1 MISVAAYLENEKVA
15 DLRSEYVN
23 GLCLPVV
30 GASRRHDQI
39 CMRLAQLL
47 ADHLNGSACR
57 LFRPRVKV
65 HLQGPADE
73 RFYYPDLHVACQEA
87 AEHPDYLD
95 TPRLI
100 IEVLSAASAHRDRD
114 EKAPAYCRMA
124 TLDELV
130 LVADDAPRIEVRRRR
145 DQWAPETLV
154 DTGALD
160 LISIGAVIPLEQIFG
175 GLAPGGNKE
184 PLT

>member
-23 GLCLPVV
+23 GRCLPVV

-57 LFRPRVKV
+57 LFRPTVKV

-73 RFYYPDLHVACQEA
+73 RFYYPDLHVACGEV

-95 TPRLI
+95 SPNLI
-100 IEVLSAASAHRDRD
+100 IEVLSAASARRDRE

-124 TLDELV
+124 ALEELV
-130 LVADDAPRIEVRRRR
+130 LVAPDAPRIEVRRRR
-145 DQWAPETLV
+145 DQWAPEILV
-154 DTGALD
+154 DTATLD
-160 LISIGAVIPLEQIFG
+160 LTSIGAVIPLQQIFG
-175 GLAPGGNKE
+175 GLAPGE
-184 PLT
+184 R

>member
-23 GLCLPVV
+23 GRCLPVI
-30 GASRRHDQI
+30 GASRRHDRV

-57 LFRPRVKV
+57 LFRPTVKV

-73 RFYYPDLHVACQEA
+73 RFYYPDLQVACGEA

-95 TPRLI
+95 SPSLI
-100 IEVLSAASAHRDRD
+100 IEVLSAASARRDRD
-114 EKAPAYCRMA
+114 EKAPAYCRIA
-124 TLDELV
+124 ALDELV
-130 LVADDAPRIEVRRRR
+130 LVAPDAPHIEVRRRR
-145 DQWAPETLV
+145 DHWAPEILV
-154 DTGALD
+154 DTGTLE
-160 LISIGAVIPLEQIFG
+160 LISIGAVIPLQQIFA
-175 GLAPGGNKE
+175 GLAPGA
-184 PLT
+184 

>member
-23 GLCLPVV
+23 GRCLPVV

-57 LFRPRVKV
+57 LFRPTVKV
-65 HLQGPADE
+65 HLLGPADE
-73 RFYYPDLHVACQEA
+73 RFYYPDLHVACGEA

-95 TPRLI
+95 APNLI
-100 IEVLSAASAHRDRD
+100 IEVLSAASARRDRE

-124 TLDELV
+124 ALEELV
-130 LVADDAPRIEVRRRR
+130 LVAPDAPRIEVRRRR
-145 DQWAPETLV
+145 DQWAPEILV
-154 DTGALD
+154 DTGTLE
-160 LISIGAVIPLEQIFG
+160 LTSIGAVIALQQIFG
-175 GLAPGGNKE
+175 GLAAGE
-184 PLT
+184 R